1 MIRDFYTLIK
11 LKNEFQKL
19 IGMKIIEVY
28 SQEKD
33 VFIISL
39 FDGAS
44 EYPLVLSVMP
54 NNSSIYI
61 NKNFARAKSNV
72 LDKFKD
78 ILGDVL
84 QKVEIVENDRIL
96 KFEFINHN
104 LYFCAFGGNN
114 ANLFISSKKTDK
126 IKYAVKQADRYVNEK
141 VDFEIKENIDF
152 LEYDKQVAIF
162 EALTKSNLRLNRYY
176 ADEFLS
182 EIKISTDELLR
193 NLDIKKI
200 YTEALNFTLDLVKH
214 SNCYIFYNAD
224 NQLFLSLIPLKKYEL
239 YKESTSLNEA
249 IKNVYVARIIETKR
263 AKILKEVLPKLE
275 RDEKKLIA
283 TIRISE
289 NFDDVLERADK
300 YRNYA
305 EILMA
310 QTNLKSK
317 SGDKILLK
325 NWVGEDVE
333 IKLDP
338 KNNLLENAQN
348 YFKKSRKALEDAEMK
363 QKRLPILKEKLN
375 EIQSAIYEVKNAKT
389 IKELENIQK
398 KLESKSLIIMQDKER
413 PIETKFRKFQLG
425 EGYVLYVGKN
435 AANNDEL
442 TMRFA
447 KPYDIWLHA
456 RGSSGSHCVIKSES
470 GKKDE
475 KVPKTILKAA
485 AEIAAFYSGAKNAKY
500 TPVCYTQKKYVH
512 KPKGANVGA
521 VTLQRED
528 IIMVE
533 PRQPAAEMEEKE

>member
-54 NNSSIYI
+54 NNSAIYI

-126 IKYAVKQADRYVNEK
+126 IKYTAKQADRYVNEK

-152 LEYDKQVAIF
+152 LEYDKQATIF

-214 SNCYIFYNAD
+214 SNCYIFYNA
-224 NQLFLSLIPLKKYEL
+224 NNELFFSLIPLKKYEL

-283 TIRISE
+283 TINISE

-317 SGDKILLK
+317 SGNKILLK

-348 YFKKSRKALEDAEMK
+348 YFKKSRKALEDAEIK

-375 EIQSAIYEVKNAKT
+375 EIQLAICEIKNAKT

-447 KPYDIWLHA
+447 KPNDIWLHA

-470 GKKDE
+470 GRKDE

-533 PRQPAAEMEEKE
+533 PRQPSAEMEEKE

>member
-39 FDGAS
+39 FDGTS
-44 EYPLVLSVMP
+44 EYPLVLSVIP
-54 NNSSIYI
+54 NNSATYI
-61 NKNFARAKSNV
+61 NKNFIRAKSNV

-114 ANLFISSKKTDK
+114 ANLLISSKKTDK
-126 IKYAVKQADRYVNEK
+126 IKYTAKQADKYVNEE
-141 VDFEIKENIDF
+141 VDFEKKENIDF
-152 LEYDKQVAIF
+152 LEYDKQATIF
-162 EALTKSNLRLNRYY
+162 EALTKSNLRLNKYY

-200 YTEALNFTLDLVKH
+200 YTEALNFTSDLVKH

-239 YKESTSLNEA
+239 YKESTSLSEA

-283 TIRISE
+283 TINISE

-317 SGDKILLK
+317 SGNKILLK

-348 YFKKSRKALEDAEMK
+348 YFKKSRKALEDAEIK
-363 QKRLPILKEKLN
+363 QKRLPLLKEKLN
-375 EIQSAIYEVKNAKT
+375 EIQLAIYEVKNVKT
-389 IKELENIQK
+389 VKELENIQK

-447 KPYDIWLHA
+447 KPNDIWLHA

-475 KVPKTILKAA
+475 KVPKSILRAA

>member
-54 NNSSIYI
+54 NNSAIYI

-126 IKYAVKQADRYVNEK
+126 IKYTAKQADRYVNEK

-152 LEYDKQVAIF
+152 LEYDKQATIF

-214 SNCYIFYNAD
+214 SNCYIFYNA
-224 NQLFLSLIPLKKYEL
+224 NNELFFSLIPLKKYEL

-283 TIRISE
+283 TINISE

-317 SGDKILLK
+317 SGNKILLK

-348 YFKKSRKALEDAEMK
+348 YFKKSRKALEDAEIK

-375 EIQSAIYEVKNAKT
+375 EIQSAICEVKNAKT
-389 IKELENIQK
+389 LKELENIQK

-435 AANNDEL
+435 ATNNDDL

-447 KPYDIWLHA
+447 KPNDIWLHA

-475 KVPKTILKAA
+475 KVPKSILKAA

-533 PRQPAAEMEEKE
+533 PRQPSAEMEEKE

>member
-54 NNSSIYI
+54 NNSAVYI

-114 ANLFISSKKTDK
+114 ANLLISSKKTNK
-126 IKYAVKQADRYVNEK
+126 IKYTAKQADKYVNEK
-141 VDFEIKENIDF
+141 VDFEKKESIGF
-152 LEYDKQVAIF
+152 LEYDKQATIF

-182 EIKISTDELLR
+182 EIKISTSELLR

-200 YTEALNFTLDLVKH
+200 YTEALNFTSDLVKH
-214 SNCYIFYNAD
+214 SNYYIFYNAN

-239 YKESTSLNEA
+239 YKESTSLSEA

-283 TIRISE
+283 TIKISE

-317 SGDKILLK
+317 SGNKILLK

-348 YFKKSRKALEDAEMK
+348 YFKKSRKTLEDAEIK
-363 QKRLPILKEKLN
+363 QKRLPLLKEKLN
-375 EIQSAIYEVKNAKT
+375 EIQSAICEVKNAKT
-389 IKELENIQK
+389 VKELENIQK

-447 KPYDIWLHA
+447 KPNDIWLHA

-475 KVPKTILKAA
+475 KVPKSILRAA